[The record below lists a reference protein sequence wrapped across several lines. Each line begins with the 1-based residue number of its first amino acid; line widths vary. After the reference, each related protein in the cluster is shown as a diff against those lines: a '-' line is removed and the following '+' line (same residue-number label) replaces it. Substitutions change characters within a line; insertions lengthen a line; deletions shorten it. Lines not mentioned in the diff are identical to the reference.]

1 MIPADELA
9 GLDRTLGSL
18 GYAINLMPL
27 AGQYI
32 QTSGASAGCQAI
44 MERGLQGLFEAVA
57 DPTEEANQGR
67 PLPSSWHP
75 HMGILADDIMD
86 AIGKGV

>member
-1 MIPADELA
+1 
-9 GLDRTLGSL
+9 
-18 GYAINLMPL
+18 MPL

-32 QTSGASAGCQAI
+32 QTSAASAGCQAI
-44 MERGLQGLFEAVA
+44 MERGLQGLFETVA
-57 DPTEEANQGR
+57 DPTEKANVGR

-86 AIGKGV
+86 AIGKGL